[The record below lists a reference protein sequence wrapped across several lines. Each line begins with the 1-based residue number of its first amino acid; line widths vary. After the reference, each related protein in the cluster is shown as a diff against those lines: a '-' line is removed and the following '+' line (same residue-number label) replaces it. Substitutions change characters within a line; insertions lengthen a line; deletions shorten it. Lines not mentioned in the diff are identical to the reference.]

1 MRRTRWRRGK
11 TKNGA
16 KKEEQAKKA
25 ENKLH
30 RLVSVS
36 RTCIAAGG
44 AQFSQ
49 RGLPTGFSS
58 SFQTDADETLSFLP
72 RRIVR

>member
-1 MRRTRWRRGK
+1 MEEREDEERC
-11 TKNGA
+11 